1 MAVRSKGELLEAVRE
16 IIGDR
21 NDDAVIALL
30 EDIADSYPD
39 EGIDWQKRLDDLD
52 AEWRGK
58 YIARFNEP
66 VNMDNGGDHG
76 ATNKDVVDEG
86 DNDVSEVDVSIDVDV
101 EYDDLFE
108 DDGEVN
114 E

>member
-1 MAVRSKGELLEAVRE
+1 MAVRSKGELLEAVKE

-30 EDIADSYPD
+30 EDITDSYPD
-39 EGIDWQKRLDDLD
+39 EGIDWQKKLDDLD
-52 AEWRGK
+52 AEWRCK

-86 DNDVSEVDVSIDVDV
+86 DNDNPETSDDEV
-101 EYDDLFE
+101 EYDDLFDEEYEE
-108 DDGEVN
+108 DDK
-114 E
+114 

>member
-1 MAVRSKGELLEAVRE
+1 MAVRSKGELLEAVKE

-39 EGIDWQKRLDDLD
+39 EGIDWQKKLDDLD

-76 ATNKDVVDEG
+76 ATNKDEV
-86 DNDVSEVDVSIDVDV
+86 DNDVSEVDVSDVDV

-108 DDGEVN
+108 DDGEVD